1 MDCDAE
7 NHQQIKFLL
16 SLGDGQFEEIISYNQ
31 LSNLVNGSM
40 ATKESGQ
47 HDFTYSGIINHQG
60 PIKKNDQKYK
70 GSSYN
75 VLVDWDDHTQM
86 WEPINIM
93 SKQDP
98 ITLARYAHD
107 NGLLNKP
114 GWKFLRHTAKHQ

>member
-1 MDCDAE
+1 
-7 NHQQIKFLL
+7 
-16 SLGDGQFEEIISYNQ
+16 
-31 LSNLVNGSM
+31 M

-60 PIKKNDQKYK
+60 PIKKNDPKYK

-114 GWKFLRHTAKHQ
+114 GWKFLRHTAKRQ